1 MNIKL
6 LNEKIEHIKT
16 QVEIVV
22 LKNIESQPQNEKE
35 ILESIFFTK
44 KSFNIYFNSQT
55 NRLYVSCLKLKS
67 ENVKI
72 AFYKIM

>member
-35 ILESIFFTK
+35 IFFGSSIGD
-44 KSFNIYFNSQT
+44 
-55 NRLYVSCLKLKS
+55 R
-67 ENVKI
+67 
-72 AFYKIM
+72 